1 MELSDFDYILP
12 KELIAQYPL
21 AKRDTARLMVVDRA
35 RKTIKHCVF
44 QEVLGY
50 LEPHDVLVLN
60 DTKVI
65 PARLSAVKKDTLGK
79 VDVLLSQ
86 RLSAKKFQALIR
98 PRLSIGQ
105 EVIFNHGS
113 LKAKVVDEKT
123 IEFNQALSPRALEK
137 VGMMPL
143 PPYIKRQPE
152 GKDRLRYQ
160 TVYSKKPGAI
170 AAPTAGL
177 HFSKKVLRQ
186 MQGERVKINY
196 VTLHVGLG
204 TFTPVKLENIQE
216 HVMEKEAF
224 SVSQKTLQAIAQA
237 KKNRKRIFAVGTT
250 TTRVLETVSDLI
262 VSRQSSIV
270 SRPPHYFGGR
280 PSSKSYT
287 NLFIFPGYKFKVIDC
302 LLTNFHLPKT
312 TLFMLVCAFAGRDLI
327 MQAYVEAIKG
337 KYRFYSYGDA
347 MLII

>member
-21 AKRDTARLMVVDRA
+21 VKRDTARLMVVDRA
-35 RKTIKHCVF
+35 RKTIQHCVF
-44 QEVLGY
+44 KEVLGY

-79 VDVLLSQ
+79 VDVLLAQ

-98 PRLSIGQ
+98 PRLSLGQ

-143 PPYIKRQPE
+143 PPYIKRQPQ
-152 GKDRLRYQ
+152 GKDSLRYQ
-160 TVYSKKPGAI
+160 TVYSRKPGAI

-177 HFSKKVLRQ
+177 HFSQKVLRQ
-186 MQGERVKINY
+186 MQIKRVKINY

-204 TFTPVKLENIQE
+204 TFKPVKSENIQE

-224 SVSQKTLQAIAQA
+224 SVSKKTLQAIAQA
-237 KKNRKRIFAVGTT
+237 KKDGKRIFAVGTT

-262 VSRQSSIV
+262 VSRPASSIP
-270 SRPPHYFGGR
+270 RPCLAGR
-280 PSSKSYT
+280 QASSQGFT
-287 NLFIFPGYKFKVIDC
+287 NLFIYPGYQFKIVDC

-327 MQAYVEAIKG
+327 MQAYEEAIKG